1 MTTLAVPRMIAPV
14 VDPWLTLKTA
24 AAEVDLTVETLRLA
38 IQRGQLRAIKV
49 NGGHGPYRLRRSWLD
64 AWLEGDW
71 PNDPPE
77 LRRLRMAPVR

>member
-1 MTTLAVPRMIAPV
+1 MTTAAAPRPLPPV
-14 VDPWLTLKTA
+14 VDPWLTLKDA
-24 AAEVDLTVETLRLA
+24 AAEVCLNVETLRLA

-49 NGGHGPYRLRRSWLD
+49 NGGHGPYRLRRSWVD

-77 LRRLRMAPVR
+77 LHRLRRAR